1 MIKIEVGKLY
11 NYKRPNWD
19 GSIQCKAVDKNG
31 ELALL
36 FHNDTFPTLVKNLPA
51 DAIIKEINN
60 E

>member
-31 ELALL
+31 ELGLGDFTMIRFQL
-36 FHNDTFPTLVKNLPA
+36 W
-51 DAIIKEINN
+51 
-60 E
+60 